1 MKQAT
6 EQRAAAAQEAAI
18 LTVEGL
24 SRKFKRKYA
33 LAEVSLAVPRGVV
46 FGLVGENGAGKT
58 TLLRHLL
65 GMLRPTAGRVRVF
78 DRDPIAEPV
87 EVLSRI
93 GFLSEERDLP
103 GWMTVQELMRYTQAF
118 YPDWD
123 EDYAEALREHFSLD
137 PHTKI
142 KHLSRGEQAK
152 TGLLVA
158 LAYRP
163 ELLML
168 DEPSAGLD
176 PVARRDIL
184 EAIVRTVAEEGR
196 TVIFSSH
203 LLDEIE
209 RVSDQVA
216 MIHEGK
222 LLFQG
227 ALDTIKAEHQAL
239 DVTHPTEAEARPDWP
254 GVLYARQEG
263 PAWSIICSG
272 TAQETAEAAQA
283 RGWEI
288 AEQRTPSLEELFIAR
303 VRGGKDRGIM
313 P

>member
-1 MKQAT
+1 MQQAT
-6 EQRAAAAQEAAI
+6 EHNAATTQEAAI
-18 LTVEGL
+18 LEVTGL

-33 LAEVSLAVPRGVV
+33 LEDVTLAVPRGVV

-65 GMLRPTAGRVRVF
+65 GMLRPTAGQVRVF
-78 DRDPIAEPV
+78 DRDPIEAPV

-123 EDYAEALREHFSLD
+123 EDYAEALRDHFALD
-137 PHTKI
+137 PHSKI

-222 LLFQG
+222 LIFQG
-227 ALDTIKAEHQAL
+227 ALDAIKANHQAL
-239 DVTHPTEAEARPDWP
+239 DLTHPSEGGQRPDWT
-254 GVLYARQEG
+254 GVLYARQDG
-263 PAWSIICSG
+263 AVWTVICSG
-272 TAQETAEAAQA
+272 SAQETADAAQS
-283 RGWEI
+283 RGWTI
-288 AEQRTPSLEELFIAR
+288 TEQRTPSLEELFIAR

>member
-1 MKQAT
+1 MNQAN
-6 EQRAAAAQEAAI
+6 EQQTATAQAAPI

-24 SRKFKRKYA
+24 SRKFRRKYA
-33 LAEVSLAVPRGVV
+33 LEDVTLSVPRGVV

-65 GMLRPTAGRVRVF
+65 GVLRPTTGQVRVF
-78 DRDPIAEPV
+78 DRDPITDPV
-87 EVLSRI
+87 AVLSRI

-123 EDYAEALREHFSLD
+123 EDYAEALRDHFALD

-227 ALDTIKAEHQAL
+227 ALDTIKANHQAL
-239 DVTHPTEAEARPDWP
+239 DVTHPTVTEQRPDWS

-263 PAWSIICSG
+263 AAWSVICSG
-272 TAQETAEAAQA
+272 TAQDVAEAARS
-283 RGWEI
+283 RGWSI
-288 AEQRTPSLEELFIAR
+288 TEQHIPSLEELFIAR